1 MGPRANH
8 VAGAT
13 ALPAPYAR
21 NVISAQSPSSLAAAT
36 APLFSSFG
44 DNLTLWRDGNVV
56 HWSYEGQTVIVAQ
69 QADGAAS
76 ATFVDAPTVDA
87 VSGSAVSAIY
97 RRTAE
102 RRYQMTPES
111 CQAMVADMMAFFS
124 GDREPIFIFTGARS
138 LDA

>member
-1 MGPRANH
+1 M
-8 VAGAT
+8 
-13 ALPAPYAR
+13 
-21 NVISAQSPSSLAAAT
+21 NVISAQSSSSLAAAT

-76 ATFVDAPTVDA
+76 ATFVDAPTVDG
-87 VSGSAVSAIY
+87 VSGANVSAIY

-102 RRYQMTPES
+102 RCYQMTADS
-111 CQAMVADMMAFFS
+111 CRAMVSDMMAFFS
-124 GDREPIFIFTGARS
+124 GEREPIFTFTGARS

>member
-1 MGPRANH
+1 MP
-8 VAGAT
+8 VSE
-13 ALPAPYAR
+13 PYAR
-21 NVISAQSPSSLAAAT
+21 DVISAPSSATLAAAT

-56 HWSYEGQTVIVAQ
+56 HWSYEEQTVIVAQ
-69 QADGAAS
+69 QADGAAV
-76 ATFVDAPTVDA
+76 ATFVDAPTVDG

-102 RRYQMTPES
+102 RRYQMTADS
-111 CQAMVADMMAFFS
+111 CRAMVSDMMAFFS
-124 GDREPIFIFTGARS
+124 GEREPIFTFTGARS

>member
-1 MGPRANH
+1 
-8 VAGAT
+8 VAGARHIR
-13 ALPAPYAR
+13 APYAR

-44 DNLTLWRDGNVV
+44 DSLTLWRDGNVV

-69 QADGAAS
+69 QADGAAC
-76 ATFVDAPTVDA
+76 ATFVDAPAVDV
-87 VSGSAVSAIY
+87 VSGSNVSAIY

-102 RRYQMTPES
+102 RRYQMTVDS
-111 CQAMVADMMAFFS
+111 CRAMVSDMMAFFS
-124 GDREPIFIFTGARS
+124 GEREPIFTFTGARS